1 MLKHKCSKWRFV
13 SRAPVPNVKS
23 VASKLI
29 FCVACIEIKYKQPM
43 KNVRNYWCRDKFM
56 QKMCCFSQWHCI
68 VPFFYRRKTISQC
81 SIQMTKSFVLSDF
94 FRRTEIIEIKWMII
108 SNSEKHLCWSKL
120 MNVTRK
126 FPSKV
131 SQEHMYKCMLHSF
144 CLGFC
149 LSNAITKH
157 ISKHA
162 MAKQKIPFIVNNTK
176 THQYDMAEQMCVK
189 SQMNY

>member
-1 MLKHKCSKWRFV
+1 MLNRSRQNSFFVLPVSKIQTTNEKCAKLLM
-13 SRAPVPNVKS
+13 SRQVYAENVLFF
-23 VASKLI
+23 AMTLH
-29 FCVACIEIKYKQPM
+29 
-43 KNVRNYWCRDKFM
+43 
-56 QKMCCFSQWHCI
+56 CF
-68 VPFFYRRKTISQC
+68 FFYRRKTISQC